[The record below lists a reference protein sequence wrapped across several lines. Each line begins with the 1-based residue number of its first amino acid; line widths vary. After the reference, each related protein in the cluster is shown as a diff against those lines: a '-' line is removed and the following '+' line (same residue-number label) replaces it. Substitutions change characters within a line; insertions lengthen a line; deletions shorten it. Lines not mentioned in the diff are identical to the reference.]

1 VSDRSI
7 QARLLPT
14 PFVASFIGRARDG
27 DRHDPDPARRASA
40 WARWAVD
47 ALEEFRGLSDR
58 SYYGMVL
65 PGRFHDPRGTGP
77 QVRPHLEIP
86 RRVLDVADPEFPDRL
101 AQAGNGLEF
110 PWWLVPEVTAVRRS
124 IFNTPHGAIA
134 ELVDAVNAHRT
145 ALTATLTQLSGSCA
159 AAWSHIEGM
168 IVTDPAAVLP
178 YAVGEFT
185 TVEITEFFPPAANLN
200 LEVRYD
206 QQLRETSAQWAAR
219 RLGVWQLT
227 GDGSDGPFSL
237 GVVTPRL
244 TANSLFRDP
253 LFNPTAEAPAA
264 ALVRA
269 LLLRR
274 VLRDFLAAEIPDAL
288 EPDPA
293 PPGPGGPYLRAVVA
307 RPGAKL
313 PEASVDAAVHF
324 LQTYPDAEQ
333 AWAAMQRWAGDGY
346 LLTVS
351 AEGFAAAHRN
361 ALRYLR
367 RAEPPERDD
376 INVVLP
382 LAWDEKSRVVRVSF
396 TRPAAERADT
406 EPG

>member
-1 VSDRSI
+1 MVSDRGI

-14 PFVASFIGRARDG
+14 PFVASFIGRSRDG
-27 DRHDPDPARRASA
+27 DRHDHDPARRASA

-86 RRVLDVADPEFPDRL
+86 RRTIDVADPEFPDRL

-110 PWWLVPEVTAVRRS
+110 PWWLVPEVKAVRRS
-124 IFNTPHGAIA
+124 IFNTPHGAVA
-134 ELVDAVNAHRT
+134 ELVDAVNAHRS
-145 ALTATLTQLSGSCA
+145 ALTATLTRLSDSCA
-159 AAWSHIEGM
+159 SSWAHIERA
-168 IVTDPAAVLP
+168 IVTDAEMVIP
-178 YAVGEFT
+178 YAVGDFT
-185 TVEITEFFPPAANLN
+185 TAEITEFFPPAASLD
-200 LEVRYD
+200 LVVRYD
-206 QQLRETSAQWAAR
+206 AHLRESSGQWAAR

-227 GDGSDGPFSL
+227 GVASDGPFAL

-253 LFNPTAEAPAA
+253 LFSASAEAPAA
-264 ALVRA
+264 ALVRS

-274 VLRDFLAAEIPDAL
+274 VLRDFLATEVPAAL
-288 EPDPA
+288 QPDPF
-293 PPGPGGPYLRAVVA
+293 PPGPGGPHLRAVVA

-324 LQTYPDAEQ
+324 LQTYPDADQ
-333 AWAAMQRWAGDGY
+333 AWMAMQRWAGDGY

-396 TRPAAERADT
+396 TRPSAET
-406 EPG
+406 T